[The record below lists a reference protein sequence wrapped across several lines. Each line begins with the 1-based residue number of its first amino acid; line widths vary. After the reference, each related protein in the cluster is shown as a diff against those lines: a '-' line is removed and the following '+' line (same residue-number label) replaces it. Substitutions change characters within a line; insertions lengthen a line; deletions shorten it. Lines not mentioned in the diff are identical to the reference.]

1 MLPVKKTMTET
12 TVITLKNN
20 LSLIYFWS
28 DFFSDSRH
36 LNLLL
41 HLTLRT
47 GKALEAGKHT
57 NPSLHRVLGTPRF
70 VILNPPKMWDLW
82 IGSLPELKRELWCV
96 DGNEAA
102 ASGEDKKLFEE
113 AQVDLSSP
121 EMGLVLNIENQD
133 QETWWI
139 RGASGWG
146 SISTRGSCRRW
157 WCRRSTG
164 GSGTAN
170 GSSKEPSLH
179 FPTPLSFVFLLSSFS
194 YLSSSVQMSCS
205 LEHL

>member
-82 IGSLPELKRELWCV
+82 IGSLPELERELWCV

-102 ASGEDKKLFEE
+102 ASGEDEKLFEE
-113 AQVDLSSP
+113 AQIDLPSP
-121 EMGLVLNIENQD
+121 AMVSLCWRCLGPAIWYWVSAQHREPGSRYLMNP
-133 QETWWI
+133 
-139 RGASGWG
+139 WG
-146 SISTRGSCRRW
+146 QRMRKYLHRR
-157 WCRRSTG
+157 
-164 GSGTAN
+164 
-170 GSSKEPSLH
+170 
-179 FPTPLSFVFLLSSFS
+179 LL
-194 YLSSSVQMSCS
+194 
-205 LEHL
+205 